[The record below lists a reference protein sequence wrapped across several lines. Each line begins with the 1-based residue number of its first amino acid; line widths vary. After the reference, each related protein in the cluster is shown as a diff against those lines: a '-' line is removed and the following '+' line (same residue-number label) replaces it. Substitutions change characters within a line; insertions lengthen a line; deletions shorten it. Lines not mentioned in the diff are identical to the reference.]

1 MSRNLSKLSGRQG
14 MENNLFTRLVDAIT
28 EGEDTSKDLD
38 GLAEEFL
45 VGKANLYGTRTF
57 YDFLRGS
64 NDSSSREKKVYVCN
78 GSACLCANTQDRL
91 IREMKKYF
99 KEEKIGTMTC
109 LGRCYENAAFHY
121 KPEFWIREK
130 KKRRYLLM
138 ENCETVRLGI

>member
-57 YDFLRGS
+57 YGLFG
-64 NDSSSREKKVYVCN
+64 
-78 GSACLCANTQDRL
+78 
-91 IREMKKYF
+91 
-99 KEEKIGTMTC
+99 KICG
-109 LGRCYENAAFHY
+109 
-121 KPEFWIREK
+121 
-130 KKRRYLLM
+130 
-138 ENCETVRLGI
+138 